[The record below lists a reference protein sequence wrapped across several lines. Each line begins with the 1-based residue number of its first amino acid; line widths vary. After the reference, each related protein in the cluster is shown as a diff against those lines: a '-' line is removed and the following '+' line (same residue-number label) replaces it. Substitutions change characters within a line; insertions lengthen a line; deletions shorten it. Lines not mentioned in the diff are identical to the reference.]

1 MRKIYARISPLITS
15 PPATNGLRRTR
26 HRHPPAPCEIRRGA
40 PLNAYHARG
49 TWHGRE
55 EKKARAR
62 EISRHICRPS
72 SRVSR
77 RDGVASKGG
86 DKAGAN
92 QRVICLGLPIWHG
105 WLTAASYHA
114 HGLPPSRDLRQG
126 ILYETDRCA
135 LGLSFKHT
143 KSTSRV
149 LLTIARAHARDSESV
164 LWRGWLCIEN
174 LNSGQLY
181 KCGLDFPILM
191 IRQWYLVLNYR
202 LFPRARFSLTVYFH
216 EVYRCISKRCIAK
229 LSMFQLMKFYVDVIL
244 IGTR

>member
-15 PPATNGLRRTR
+15 PPATNGPRRTR
-26 HRHPPAPCEIRRGA
+26 RHPPAPYGIRRGA

-49 TWHGRE
+49 TWHGRAG
-55 EKKARAR
+55 KKRAG

-72 SRVSR
+72 SRVFR
-77 RDGVASKGG
+77 RDGVAAKGG

-105 WLTAASYHA
+105 WLTAASCRA

-126 ILYETDRCA
+126 ILYEADRCA

-143 KSTSRV
+143 KSVSRV
-149 LLTIARAHARDSESV
+149 LLTIARACARS
-164 LWRGWLCIEN
+164 RGRFMTGMTVYWEFKLGSIIEAR
-174 LNSGQLY
+174 
-181 KCGLDFPILM
+181 DFPILM

-202 LFPRARFSLTVYFH
+202 LLSL
-216 EVYRCISKRCIAK
+216 S
-229 LSMFQLMKFYVDVIL
+229 LSFLVNIYMFLCWSLRTIREL
-244 IGTR
+244 